1 MALVPFDREEI
12 DGLISHYEA
21 QGRRFESVGNVKAYQ
36 KQRRMIL
43 LLKEVLERRE
53 AASMLDNRSYVAGKE
68 ESFSDIGLLAL
79 ALRAKRVIF
88 ETE

>member
-1 MALVPFDREEI
+1 
-12 DGLISHYEA
+12 
-21 QGRRFESVGNVKAYQ
+21 
-36 KQRRMIL
+36 MIL